1 MEIEQVLRPQQVE
14 VVLAYPRWRIVVKTV
29 VTLVVAAAPIAYGA
43 YLAPGG
49 YAWVLLGLMAVPAL
63 VYAGFLIRGAVV
75 GVTGAP
81 PALTDEGIRLR
92 TRPWRKRLVNVSW
105 ERATMMWID
114 YIGRQPVLNL
124 VPSGRTGRRAP
135 RPDAPIRP
143 YLIPLPPNVRPDGVE
158 DAVRS
163 LSDGRADVLDRGF
176 DHDGGSIARGRRR
189 RETPMPWWHFTVRY
203 AIWLVVVVLGFP
215 LLLSGPPPWNQPWWP
230 GTNVAIRLP
239 DPCEA
244 VTGAEGTEVS
254 GLPGTST
261 SDTTSRVCRIVAG
274 ASELTVTYRAHHKFF
289 GSSVGAAAQDAD
301 TAAWK
306 ADTEE
311 RLDGVR
317 DEAWIGTAVYGSRLG
332 GAGQHV
338 VARRANVVVEV
349 RYTSRDDRNKV
360 RTLVTETAKAAL
372 AAVPIS

>member
-1 MEIEQVLRPQQVE
+1 MDIDQVLRPQQVE
-14 VVLAYPRWRIVVKTV
+14 VVLAYPRWRVVVKMLAA
-29 VTLVVAAAPIAYGA
+29 LVMAAAPIAYGV

-49 YAWVLLGLMAVPAL
+49 YAWVLLGLMTVPAL

-75 GVTGAP
+75 GLTAQP

-92 TRPWRKRLVNVSW
+92 TRPWRKRLVDVSW
-105 ERATMMWID
+105 DRATMMWID
-114 YIGRQPVLNL
+114 YVGRQPVLNL
-124 VPSGRTGRRAP
+124 VPTGRIGRRAP

-143 YLIPLPPNVRPDGVE
+143 YVIALPPKVRADGVR

-176 DHDGGSIARGRRR
+176 DHDGGARIARGR
-189 RETPMPWWHFTVRY
+189 RETPMPWWQFAVRY

-215 LLLSGPPPWNQPWWP
+215 LLLSGPPPWNQPWFP

-239 DPCEA
+239 DPCKA

-274 ASELTVTYRAHHKFF
+274 SSELTVTYRVHHKFF
-289 GSSVGAAAQDAD
+289 GSSTGAAAEDAD
-301 TAAWK
+301 TAAWQ
-306 ADTEE
+306 ADAEE
-311 RLDGVR
+311 RLDGIG
-317 DEAWIGTAVYGSRLG
+317 DEAWIGTAAYGSRLG
-332 GAGQHV
+332 GAGQHL

-349 RYTSRDDRNKV
+349 RYASRDDRGKV
-360 RTLVTETAKAAL
+360 RTLVTETARAAL
-372 AAVPIS
+372 ARVPIS